1 MCKRL
6 LMVLCL
12 IAGLVPPAVA
22 DQASSSP
29 YTELRAGRVAELDA
43 RLNGLQTAFER
54 DERAGDD
61 ALQAA
66 FGAFDN
72 LPRNAQ
78 ETEENLAQWIARYPR
93 SYAARLARGIYRFQR
108 GLDARGEKSAKE
120 TPPESFEMMRDWF
133 EKARE
138 DFHASLDLAAKPVVT
153 RTFLIAAAMRSGS
166 KQEIDEHY
174 RSAIAYAPRSM
185 ALRTTFMQSLE
196 PRWGGSEQEMMRY
209 AALTRTEL
217 TDTRNAD
224 RIEAM
229 VPGDRGLRLMEAQDY
244 APAHAAL
251 SRAIDLADVPIYRC
265 VRAFVADKLQ
275 KQADMLADM
284 QAALA
289 GRPYA
294 GYCGDLAAAFVGQN
308 HNLPGAFEIVDGFL
322 LRDPDHAGLLAQR
335 GWLLKE
341 RGDMASAYKDFVRAA
356 DLGNAWAQT
365 MAGKYLF
372 NGWGGVVAD
381 REKGL
386 ALLRRAAD
394 QGEPSARLSVVQAL
408 QAMRRSD
415 EAASEQARFAK
426 AAGTPVAR
434 TWFESLSELLT
445 PSSTAALLG
454 VLLAALLGLRLW
466 RSRR

>member
-1 MCKRL
+1 MCKRF

-12 IAGLVPPAVA
+12 IAGMVPPALA
-22 DQASSSP
+22 DQAGGSP
-29 YTELRAGRVAELDA
+29 YAELRAGRVAELDA

-54 DERAGDD
+54 DERAEDD
-61 ALQAA
+61 ALQPA

-78 ETEENLAQWIARYPR
+78 ETEANVAQWIARYPR

-120 TPPESFEMMRDWF
+120 TPPESFEKMRDWF
-133 EKARE
+133 EMARE

-185 ALRTTFMQSLE
+185 ALRETYMQSLE
-196 PRWGGSEQEMMRY
+196 PRWGGSEQEMTRY

-217 TDTRNAD
+217 TDTRKAD
-224 RIEAM
+224 RIEGM
-229 VPGDRGLRLMEAQDY
+229 IPGDRGLRLMEAKDY
-244 APAHAAL
+244 APAHDAL
-251 SRAIDLADVPIYRC
+251 SRAIALADRPIYRC
-265 VRAFVADKLQ
+265 VRAYVADKLQ
-275 KQADMLADM
+275 KQPDMLADM

-322 LRDPDHAGLLAQR
+322 QHDPDHAGLLGQR

-341 RGDMASAYKDFVRAA
+341 RGDMASAYKDFAHAA
-356 DLGNAWAQT
+356 ELGDVWAQT

-372 NGWGGVVAD
+372 NGWGGVAVD

-408 QAMRRSD
+408 QAMGRSD
-415 EAASEQARFAK
+415 EAVREQARFARP
-426 AAGTPVAR
+426 AGPPVAR
-434 TWFESLSELLT
+434 SWLESLSDLLT
-445 PSSTAALLG
+445 PTSAAALLG
-454 VLLAALLGLRLW
+454 VLFAGLLGLRWW
-466 RSRR
+466 RGRR